1 MQKLLNEWRA
11 YIREAKKPTTY
22 RAGTIQCPAGATGVV
37 GYVKTPKGRKLVK
50 FCPSESEA
58 KADAGMKL
66 HKKGIEQA
74 LLKIKNSKEAL
85 DYLKNTLRN
94 NSYEVFFSDNT
105 LRNIDNALENII
117 SAFDPFDPDDDFK
130 MDVITKEN
138 YNKRFDSIM
147 EYDEIYSLFDP
158 FKNIEPKLEKEL
170 LKDKNTN
177 MQKKLADLYNNAL
190 KLFNHV
196 KEYHKARI
204 AY

>member
-1 MQKLLNEWRA
+1 MLKEWRA
-11 YIREAKKPTTY
+11 YLREAKKPATY
-22 RAGTIQCPAGATGVV
+22 HAGTIQCPAGATGAA

-85 DYLKNTLRN
+85 AYLRDVIDEDIYGDYIFLLSNTPE
-94 NSYEVFFSDNT
+94 S
-105 LRNIDNALENII
+105 II
-117 SAFDPFDPDDDFK
+117 GEFDPFDADAIFAKDFA

-138 YNKRFDSIM
+138 YNKEFDSI
-147 EYDEIYSLFDP
+147 IKRVYSLFDP
-158 FKNIEPKLEKEL
+158 FYKGMGAKLQ
-170 LKDKNTN
+170 KDIN
-177 MQKKLADLYNNAL
+177 MQNKLGDLYENAL

>member
-11 YIREAKKPTTY
+11 YLREAKKPATY
-22 RAGTIQCPAGATGVV
+22 HAGTIQCPAGATGAA

-74 LLKIKNSKEAL
+74 LLKIKNSKKAL
-85 DYLKNTLRN
+85 AYLRDIIEHDSYYVYEFLLGETLE
-94 NSYEVFFSDNT
+94 S
-105 LRNIDNALENII
+105 II
-117 SAFDPFDPDDDFK
+117 GEFDPFDPNQDDFK

-147 EYDEIYSLFDP
+147 KRVYSRYDP
-158 FKNIEPKLEKEL
+158 FKNMGPELQKNEDMQNKLG
-170 LKDKNTN
+170 
-177 MQKKLADLYNNAL
+177 DLYENARR
-190 KLFNHV
+190 FFEHI